1 MRNDNYVKRQNKYA
15 YLFCS
20 FLIISILLIGR
31 DVLDFN
37 FSKYILLGLCSIM
50 LIFSPTKNHFF
61 AIILFLLPLYGG
73 LPNNYITFVI
83 IIVLLLKYKYRFNK
97 ECFLGVCLFIAY
109 ELLHCIY
116 PPFSIYDFVI
126 DAVYVC
132 LFFMVIFDITDKK
145 MDKAM
150 LASSMALGT
159 IVACSIILLVTL
171 KTHSF
176 SNIITESI
184 RLGAN
189 FERTEGVLFVALNP
203 NSIALYCVISIGF
216 LFCSRK
222 NNIWIIV
229 LSIILFI
236 YGALTISR
244 NFILSTI
251 VLFLLFLLFSELK
264 RKIWY
269 IIIPIV
275 LLVIINE
282 ISPAILENILNR
294 FQVDDITNGRGEI
307 TLEYFRS
314 WLERVDAMLFGFG
327 IQDYQ
332 IKYNVSESIHNA
344 TMEILLVWGI
354 IGFVAFFSLVVT
366 AISKNMKNMIISKY
380 GLCVLITFILSIQFS
395 RIITTPETL
404 LILGFCLIFLFDK
417 KHGQAE
423 TSKSSLK
430 RKNG

>member
-1 MRNDNYVKRQNKYA
+1 M
-15 YLFCS
+15 
-20 FLIISILLIGR
+20 
-31 DVLDFN
+31 
-37 FSKYILLGLCSIM
+37 
-50 LIFSPTKNHFF
+50 
-61 AIILFLLPLYGG
+61 
-73 LPNNYITFVI
+73 
-83 IIVLLLKYKYRFNK
+83 
-97 ECFLGVCLFIAY
+97 
-109 ELLHCIY
+109 
-116 PPFSIYDFVI
+116 
-126 DAVYVC
+126 
-132 LFFMVIFDITDKK
+132 
-145 MDKAM
+145 
-150 LASSMALGT
+150 
-159 IVACSIILLVTL
+159 
-171 KTHSF
+171 
-176 SNIITESI
+176 
-184 RLGAN
+184 
-189 FERTEGVLFVALNP
+189 
-203 NSIALYCVISIGF
+203 
-216 LFCSRK
+216 
-222 NNIWIIV
+222 
-229 LSIILFI
+229 SIILFI

-269 IIIPIV
+269 MIIPIV

-282 ISPAILENILNR
+282 ISPAILENILKR

-354 IGFVAFFSLVVT
+354 IGFVAFSSLVVT

-423 TSKSSLK
+423 TSKSSLN